1 MMLLGNSNE
10 GFFCLSNFELRK
22 NGSLRILACLLQ
34 HNAVVNEIV
43 FLIPVLKSLSE
54 MRIRFEKHES
64 DDYSLVIIFIW

>member
-1 MMLLGNSNE
+1 M
-10 GFFCLSNFELRK
+10 FV
-22 NGSLRILACLLQ
+22 
-34 HNAVVNEIV
+34 HNAVVYEIV